1 MSKSANNDI
10 FKSTVLG
17 HPSGLFVLFFTE
29 MWERFSYYGMRGILV
44 LFLISS
50 IGIGGWDWTS
60 KEALA
65 LYGTYTAM
73 VYLTPI
79 LGGYLADKHIGY
91 RKAVIWGALIM
102 TLGHASMAMEFAN
115 MFLYIGIGL
124 LIIGNGLFKP
134 NMTSIISYMYEDTP
148 EKKDGAYTIFY
159 MGVNAGAFLGILLC
173 GYIGEKVS
181 WSYGFGLAGIFMLM
195 GALQFYLAQGIFGD
209 IGLAPKGIDEDG
221 DANMALEFEGDR
233 LNPFTQMDKI
243 LMAIAAFIGITW
255 ILNDPLSKI
264 GGINLLEFGE
274 TDFAGYYI
282 LIGVILFLG
291 LLVSRIIRYP
301 VQTRDRMVAI
311 VIFAVMTVCFWA
323 CFEQAGGSMTI
334 FANNY
339 TGRVMSDSWAT
350 IFNIG
355 NIIITVVPMAIITW
369 VLIKLFRQTFDKYKF
384 SNIVLGSSF
393 LIIWVLIF
401 WMINRNLSSNA
412 LVVDYQTIESVET
425 NAEGQSVTTYTNLLE
440 SMQASATDKIVNK
453 STTVIEP
460 GDIKVGDK
468 ISLIETKKDKFIY
481 LNPEKADH
489 ARKVV
494 AESGKKSPIIQA
506 EVKSIKENEV
516 EIPATW
522 FGILN
527 SLFIIMFAPLFSK
540 WWESKYNPSAASKYG
555 LGLILLG
562 VGFGAL
568 AFGSMGIESGAE
580 VATVSIIW
588 LILAYLFHTL
598 GELCLSPV
606 ALSYI
611 SKLVPGRMI
620 ALMFGIWYIAVAI
633 GNKTAGEMGG
643 RIEEITSEYSLTTFF
658 LIFTIVPIALGL
670 LGIMLNPVV
679 KKLMHGVK

>member
-1 MSKSANNDI
+1 MSNANDDI

-50 IGIGGWDWTS
+50 VGIGGWDWTS

-79 LGGYLADKHIGY
+79 LGGYLADNFIGY

-102 TLGHASMAMEFAN
+102 TLGHASMALEFAN
-115 MFLYIGIGL
+115 IFLYIGIGL
-124 LIIGNGLFKP
+124 LIIGNGFFKP
-134 NMTSIISYMYEDTP
+134 NMTSIISHMYKDTP

-209 IGLAPKGIDEDG
+209 IGMKPEKKED
-221 DANMALEFEGDR
+221 DSPVLEFEGDR
-233 LNPFTQMDKI
+233 LNPFTGIDKI
-243 LMAIAAFIGITW
+243 LMYICVFIGVTW
-255 ILNDPLSKI
+255 IINDPLSKI
-264 GGINLLEFGE
+264 GGMNVFQIGDSDYSNH
-274 TDFAGYYI
+274 YI
-282 LIGVILFLG
+282 LTGVILFLI
-291 LLVSRIIRYP
+291 LLGIRIVRYP
-301 VQTRDRMVAI
+301 EQTRDRMIAI
-311 VIFAVMTVCFWA
+311 IIFAIMTVCFWA

-334 FANNY
+334 FASSY
-339 TGRVMSDSWAT
+339 TGRVMSGSWAT
-350 IFNIG
+350 IFNIV
-355 NIIITVVPMAIITW
+355 NIIITVVPVGIITW
-369 VLIKLFRQTFDKYKF
+369 VLIKLFGQTFEKYKV
-384 SNIVLGSSF
+384 SNIVLGLSF
-393 LIIWVLIF
+393 LFIWFLIF
-401 WMINRNLSSNA
+401 WMINRNMSSNA
-412 LVVDYQTIESVET
+412 LVVDYSTIETSVINKEGET
-425 NAEGQSVTTYTNLLE
+425 EKVITNVME
-440 SMQASATDKIVNK
+440 STEVKPTDKVITE

-460 GDIKVGDK
+460 GDINIGDK
-468 ISLIETKKDKFIY
+468 INLIEVRGKLIY
-481 LNPEKADH
+481 LNPEKAAH
-489 ARKVV
+489 ARQVV
-494 AESGKKSPIIQA
+494 AETGKPSPIIQA

-540 WWESKYNPSAASKYG
+540 WWESKYNPSAATKYG

-562 VGFGAL
+562 IGFGAL
-568 AFGSMGIESGAE
+568 AFGSMSIPSGAE

-620 ALMFGIWYIAVAI
+620 ALMFGIWYIAIAI

-643 RIEEITSEYSLTTFF
+643 RIEEITSQYSLTTFF
-658 LIFTIVPIALGL
+658 LIFTIVPIGLGL
-670 LGIMLNPVV
+670 LGILLNPIV
-679 KKLMHGVK
+679 KKLMHGVR